1 MERVVTVVE
10 AKRDF
15 SELMARVA
23 YSGDRL
29 VVERHGKPMIAWI
42 SYDDLQRLEQIEQQG
57 AAQREKRLA
66 ALALAEQSRRRI
78 ASQRDNTPLPD
89 SADVLNTLREGRIND
104 LADLR

>member
-42 SYDDLQRLEQIEQQG
+42 SYDDLQRLEQLEQQG
-57 AAQREKRLA
+57 AAQRENGWRPWRW
-66 ALALAEQSRRRI
+66 QSNPARGLPTNEPTRRCRT
-78 ASQRDNTPLPD
+78 QP
-89 SADVLNTLREGRIND
+89 TL
-104 LADLR
+104 